1 MALETTNIMKN
12 VREYY
17 IYLQDMKGRLL
28 TLIAIA
34 GLMGACSKDIALDP
48 AVSLFAPQPE
58 IYEETAIFR
67 LASMAIDTTSAQT
80 FPVTFGGSAELG
92 VDYTVSGDRFVL
104 GGENPVDSIVVTTL
118 RLGTDKTVSLTVEV
132 PEGIGSGKY
141 LTSEF
146 TLQDKLAYFSFP
158 ASYSMVTD
166 SLDVEFNACDRK
178 GKTKALTRETTV
190 TLSVDAERSTAV
202 EGEDFV
208 FADSAH
214 FVITQ
219 GRSAGKLK
227 LKSLKPHPAEGR
239 DKVVLN
245 LGFEEKYGAGTE
257 CQIEID
263 LLDTLWNKL
272 NGEWEIDTL
281 VTDTTYMRKYW
292 DESYTGMTLMPKFNT
307 HDAMDFD
314 LKAASLNPKLRS
326 DFKNYFLGKS
336 MMRKAGNLSLDL
348 GNGETASL
356 QTFLIDNTNRD
367 FSKDSKS
374 EDKESYIGLRI
385 LEGEE
390 ADTLDLYIIDHMS
403 KSFLPELV
411 TEGRYAP
418 EKPVAASPGL
428 FLNLT
433 FTK

>member
-1 MALETTNIMKN
+1 
-12 VREYY
+12 
-17 IYLQDMKGRLL
+17 MKGRLL

-34 GLMGACSKDIALDP
+34 GLVGACSKDIALDP

-92 VDYTVSGDRFVL
+92 FDYTVSGDRFIL

-146 TLQDKLAYFSFP
+146 TIQDKLAYFSFP
-158 ASYSMVTD
+158 ASYSMVAD
-166 SLDVEFNACDRK
+166 SLDIEFNALDRK
-178 GKTKALTRETTV
+178 GKAKVLGKEATV
-190 TLSVDAERSTAV
+190 TLSVDTERSTAV

-208 FADSAH
+208 FADSSYY
-214 FVITQ
+214 IISQ
-219 GRSAGKLK
+219 GKGAGKLK
-227 LKSLKPHPAEGR
+227 LKSLRPRAMEGR

-245 LGFEEKYGAGTE
+245 LGFSEKYGAGAE
-257 CQIEID
+257 GQLEIN
-263 LLDTLWNKL
+263 LLDTLWNTL
-272 NGEWEIDTL
+272 NGEWKIDTL
-281 VTDTTYMRKYW
+281 VTDAAYMSQYW
-292 DESYTGMTLMPKFNT
+292 GETCTGFELIPEYNKS
-307 HDAMDFD
+307 DAVDFD
-314 LKAASLNPKLRS
+314 LNAGSFNPKFRS
-326 DFKNYFLGKS
+326 GFKNCFLGKS
-336 MMRKAGNLSLDL
+336 VIRKAGQMDLDL

-356 QTFLIDNTNRD
+356 QTFLLDNTNRD
-367 FSKDSKS
+367 FSAGSKS

-390 ADTLDLYIIDHMS
+390 TDTLDFYVIDYQS
-403 KSFLPELV
+403 TSFMPELA
-411 TEGRYAP
+411 TDGKYAP

>member
-1 MALETTNIMKN
+1 MK
-12 VREYY
+12 V
-17 IYLQDMKGRLL
+17 RLL
-28 TLIAIA
+28 TLIAIT
-34 GLMGACSKDIALDP
+34 GIFSACSKDIALEP

-67 LASMAIDTTSAQT
+67 LASMAVDTTSEHT
-80 FPVTFGGSAELG
+80 FPVTFGGSAERG
-92 VDYTVSGDRFVL
+92 SDYTVSGDRFVL
-104 GGENPVDSIVVTTL
+104 GGSNPVDSIVVTTL
-118 RLGTDKTVSLTVEV
+118 RLGTDKTVSLIVEV

-141 LTSEF
+141 LTSGF
-146 TLQDKLAYFSFP
+146 TIQDKLAYFSFP
-158 ASYSMVTD
+158 TSYSMVTD
-166 SLDVEFNACDRK
+166 SVEVEFNAYDRK
-178 GKTKALTRETTV
+178 GKTKSLSRETMV

-219 GRSAGKLK
+219 SKSAGKLK
-227 LKSLKPHPAEGR
+227 LKSLKPHPDEGR

-245 LGFEEKYGAGTE
+245 LGFDEKYGAGTE

-263 LLDTLWNKL
+263 LLDTLWSTL
-272 NGEWEIDTL
+272 NGEWKMDTL

-292 DESYTGMTLMPKFNT
+292 NESYTGMNLMPKYNKS
-307 HDAMDFD
+307 DAMTFD
-314 LKAASLNPKLRS
+314 LKSASLNPKLRS
-326 DFKNYFLGKS
+326 GFKNYFLGKS
-336 MMRKAGNLSLDL
+336 IMKKAGSIDLDL

-367 FSKDSKS
+367 FSEASKS
-374 EDKESYIGLRI
+374 EDKESYIGMRI

-390 ADTLDLYIIDHMS
+390 ADTLDLYVIDYMS
-403 KSFLPELV
+403 TSFLPELV
-411 TEGRYAP
+411 TEGKYAP

>member
-1 MALETTNIMKN
+1 
-12 VREYY
+12 
-17 IYLQDMKGRLL
+17 MKGRLL
-28 TLIAIA
+28 TLIALA
-34 GLMGACSKDIALDP
+34 GIFSACSKDISLDP

-58 IYEETAIFR
+58 VYEETAIFR
-67 LASMAIDTTSAQT
+67 LASMGIDAVSEQS
-80 FPVTFGGSAELG
+80 FPVTFGGSAERG

-118 RLGTDKTVSLTVEV
+118 KLGTDKTVSLTVEV
-132 PEGIGSGKY
+132 PDGIGNGKY
-141 LTSEF
+141 MTSEF

-158 ASYSMVTD
+158 ASYSMVAD
-166 SLDVEFNACDRK
+166 SIDVEFDAYDRK
-178 GKTKALTRETTV
+178 GKAKVLGREATI
-190 TLSVDAERSTAV
+190 TLSVDTEKSTAV
-202 EGEDFV
+202 EGEDFI
-208 FADSAH
+208 FADSTH
-214 FVITQ
+214 FVISQ
-219 GRSAGKLK
+219 GQSTGKLK
-227 LKSLKPHPAEGR
+227 LKALKPRPAEGR

-245 LGFEEKYGAGTE
+245 LGFDEKYGAGTD

-263 LLDTLWNKL
+263 LLDTLWSTL
-272 NGEWEIDTL
+272 NGEWKIDTL

-292 DESYTGMTLMPKFNT
+292 DESYTGMELMPKYNMS
-307 HDAMDFD
+307 DAMTFD

-326 DFKNYFLGKS
+326 GFKNYFLGKS
-336 MMRKAGNLSLDL
+336 IMKKAGSMDLDL
-348 GNGETASL
+348 GNGETAAL

-367 FSKDSKS
+367 FSEDSKS

-390 ADTLDLYIIDHMS
+390 ADTLDLYVIDYMS

-411 TEGRYAP
+411 TEEKYAP

>member
-1 MALETTNIMKN
+1 
-12 VREYY
+12 
-17 IYLQDMKGRLL
+17 
-28 TLIAIA
+28 
-34 GLMGACSKDIALDP
+34 
-48 AVSLFAPQPE
+48 
-58 IYEETAIFR
+58 
-67 LASMAIDTTSAQT
+67 
-80 FPVTFGGSAELG
+80 
-92 VDYTVSGDRFVL
+92 
-104 GGENPVDSIVVTTL
+104 
-118 RLGTDKTVSLTVEV
+118 
-132 PEGIGSGKY
+132 
-141 LTSEF
+141 
-146 TLQDKLAYFSFP
+146 
-158 ASYSMVTD
+158 
-166 SLDVEFNACDRK
+166 
-178 GKTKALTRETTV
+178 
-190 TLSVDAERSTAV
+190 
-202 EGEDFV
+202 
-208 FADSAH
+208 
-214 FVITQ
+214 
-219 GRSAGKLK
+219 
-227 LKSLKPHPAEGR
+227 
-239 DKVVLN
+239 
-245 LGFEEKYGAGTE
+245 
-257 CQIEID
+257 
-263 LLDTLWNKL
+263 
-272 NGEWEIDTL
+272 
-281 VTDTTYMRKYW
+281 MRKYW

-390 ADTLDLYIIDHMS
+390 ADTLDFYVIDYMS

-411 TEGRYAP
+411 TEGKYAP

>member
-1 MALETTNIMKN
+1 
-12 VREYY
+12 
-17 IYLQDMKGRLL
+17 MKGRLL

-34 GLMGACSKDIALDP
+34 GLVGACSKDIALDP

-146 TLQDKLAYFSFP
+146 TIQDKLAYFSFQ
-158 ASYSMVTD
+158 ASYSMVAD
-166 SLDVEFNACDRK
+166 SLDIEFNALDRK
-178 GKTKALTRETTV
+178 GKAKVLGKETTV
-190 TLSVDAERSTAV
+190 TLSVDTDRSTAV

-208 FADSAH
+208 FADSSYY
-214 FVITQ
+214 VISQ
-219 GRSAGKLK
+219 GKGAGKLK
-227 LKSLKPHPAEGR
+227 LKSLRPRAMEGR

-245 LGFEEKYGAGTE
+245 LGFDEKYGAGAE

-263 LLDTLWNKL
+263 LLDTLWSTL
-272 NGEWEIDTL
+272 NGEWKIDTL
-281 VTDTTYMRKYW
+281 VTDTTYMRQYW
-292 DESYTGMTLMPKFNT
+292 NESYTRMDLMPKYNRS
-307 HDAMDFD
+307 DAMEFD
-314 LKAASLNPKLRS
+314 LKAGQLKPGFRS
-326 DFKNYFLGKS
+326 GFKNYFLGKS
-336 MMRKAGNLSLDL
+336 VMRKAGSLDLDL

-356 QTFLIDNTNRD
+356 QTFLINNTNRD
-367 FSKDSKS
+367 FCEETKS
-374 EDKESYIGLRI
+374 EDNESYIGLRI
-385 LEGEE
+385 IEGEE
-390 ADTLDLYIIDHMS
+390 ADTLDLYVIDHMS

-433 FTK
+433 LTK

>member
-1 MALETTNIMKN
+1 
-12 VREYY
+12 
-17 IYLQDMKGRLL
+17 MKGRLL
-28 TLIAIA
+28 TLIALA
-34 GLMGACSKDIALDP
+34 GIFSACSEDISLDP

-58 IYEETAIFR
+58 VYEETAIFR
-67 LASMAIDTTSAQT
+67 LASMGIDAVSEQS
-80 FPVTFGGSAELG
+80 FPVTFGGSAERG

-118 RLGTDKTVSLTVEV
+118 KLGTDKTVSLTVEV
-132 PEGIGSGKY
+132 PDGIGNGKY
-141 LTSEF
+141 TTSEF

-158 ASYSMVTD
+158 ASYSMVAD
-166 SLDVEFNACDRK
+166 SIDVEFDAYDRK
-178 GKTKALTRETTV
+178 GKAKVLGREATI
-190 TLSVDAERSTAV
+190 TLSVDTEKSTAV
-202 EGEDFV
+202 EGEDFI

-214 FVITQ
+214 FVISQ
-219 GRSAGKLK
+219 GQSTGKLK
-227 LKSLKPHPAEGR
+227 LKALKPRPAEGR

-245 LGFEEKYGAGTE
+245 LGFDEKYGAGTD

-263 LLDTLWNKL
+263 LLDTLWSTL
-272 NGEWEIDTL
+272 NGEWKIDTL

-292 DESYTGMTLMPKFNT
+292 DESYTGMELMPKYNMS
-307 HDAMDFD
+307 DAMTFD

-326 DFKNYFLGKS
+326 GFKNYFLGKS
-336 MMRKAGNLSLDL
+336 IMKKAGSMDLDL

-367 FSKDSKS
+367 FSEDSKS

-390 ADTLDLYIIDHMS
+390 ADTLDLYVIDHMS

-411 TEGRYAP
+411 TEERYAP

>member
-1 MALETTNIMKN
+1 
-12 VREYY
+12 
-17 IYLQDMKGRLL
+17 MKGRLL
-28 TLIAIA
+28 TLIAFA
-34 GLMGACSKDIALDP
+34 GIFAACSKDITFDP

-58 IYEETAIFR
+58 VYEETAIFR
-67 LASMAIDTTSAQT
+67 LASMSVDTTYEQS

-92 VDYTVSGDRFVL
+92 VDYEVSGDRFIL

-132 PEGIGSGKY
+132 PEGIGSGKF

-158 ASYSMVTD
+158 ASYSMVAD
-166 SLDVEFNACDRK
+166 SIDVEFDAYDRK
-178 GKTKALTRETTV
+178 GKAKVLGREATI
-190 TLSVDAERSTAV
+190 TLSVDTEKSTAV
-202 EGEDFV
+202 EGEDFI

-214 FVITQ
+214 FVISQ
-219 GRSAGKLK
+219 GQSTGKLK
-227 LKSLKPHPAEGR
+227 LKALKPRPAEGR

-245 LGFEEKYGAGTE
+245 LGFDEKYGAGTD

-263 LLDTLWNKL
+263 LLDTLWSTL
-272 NGEWEIDTL
+272 NGEWKIDTL

-292 DESYTGMTLMPKFNT
+292 DESYTGMELMPKYNMS
-307 HDAMDFD
+307 DAMTFD

-326 DFKNYFLGKS
+326 GFKNYFLGKS
-336 MMRKAGNLSLDL
+336 IMKKAGSMDLDL

-367 FSKDSKS
+367 FSEDSKS

-390 ADTLDLYIIDHMS
+390 ADTLDLYVIDYMS

-411 TEGRYAP
+411 TEEKYAP

>member
-1 MALETTNIMKN
+1 
-12 VREYY
+12 
-17 IYLQDMKGRLL
+17 MKGRLL
-28 TLIAIA
+28 TLIAFA
-34 GLMGACSKDIALDP
+34 GIFAACSKDITFDP

-80 FPVTFGGSAELG
+80 FPVTFGGSAEFG

-132 PEGIGSGKY
+132 PEGIGSGRY

-146 TLQDKLAYFSFP
+146 TIQDKLAYFSFP
-158 ASYSMVTD
+158 ASYSMVAD
-166 SLDVEFNACDRK
+166 SLDIEFNALDRK
-178 GKTKALTRETTV
+178 GKAKVLGKEATV
-190 TLSVDAERSTAV
+190 TLSVDTERSTAV

-208 FADSAH
+208 FADSSH
-214 FVITQ
+214 YVISQ
-219 GRSAGKLK
+219 GKGAGKLK
-227 LKSLKPHPAEGR
+227 LKSLRPKAMEGR

-245 LGFEEKYGAGTE
+245 LGFDEKYGAGTD

-263 LLDTLWNKL
+263 LLDTLWSTL
-272 NGEWEIDTL
+272 NGEWKIDTL
-281 VTDTTYMRKYW
+281 VTDAAYMSQYW
-292 DESYTGMTLMPKFNT
+292 GETCTGFELMPEYNKS
-307 HDAMDFD
+307 DAVDFD
-314 LKAASLNPKLRS
+314 LNAGSFNPKFRS
-326 DFKNYFLGKS
+326 GFKNCFLGKS
-336 MMRKAGNLSLDL
+336 VIRKAGQMDLDL

-356 QTFLIDNTNRD
+356 QTFLLDNTNRD
-367 FSKDSKS
+367 FSAGSKS

-390 ADTLDLYIIDHMS
+390 KDTLDFYVIDYQS
-403 KSFLPELV
+403 TSFMPELA
-411 TEGRYAP
+411 TDGKYAP

>member
-1 MALETTNIMKN
+1 
-12 VREYY
+12 
-17 IYLQDMKGRLL
+17 MKGRLF

-34 GLMGACSKDIALDP
+34 GLVGACSKDIALDP

-67 LASMAIDTTSAQT
+67 LASMALEASQEQA
-80 FPVTFGGSAELG
+80 FPVTFGGTAEFG
-92 VDYTVSGDRFVL
+92 TDYTVSGDRFIL

-118 RLGTDKTVSLTVEV
+118 RLGTDRTVILTVEV
-132 PEGIGSGKY
+132 PDGIGSGKY

-158 ASYSMVTD
+158 ASYSMVAD
-166 SLDVEFNACDRK
+166 SLDIEFNALDRK
-178 GKTKALTRETTV
+178 GKAKVLGKEATV
-190 TLSVDAERSTAV
+190 TLSVDTERSTAV

-208 FADSAH
+208 FADSSH
-214 FVITQ
+214 YVISQ
-219 GRSAGKLK
+219 GKGAGKLK
-227 LKSLKPHPAEGR
+227 LKSLRPMAMEGR

-245 LGFEEKYGAGTE
+245 LGFDEKYGAGAE

-263 LLDTLWNKL
+263 LLDTLWSTL
-272 NGEWEIDTL
+272 NGEWKIDTL
-281 VTDTTYMRKYW
+281 VTDTTYMRQYW
-292 DESYTGMTLMPKFNT
+292 NESYTGMDLMPKYNRS
-307 HDAMDFD
+307 DAMEFD
-314 LKAASLNPKLRS
+314 LKAGQLKPGLRS
-326 DFKNYFLGKS
+326 GFKNYFLGKS

-367 FSKDSKS
+367 FCEETKS

-385 LEGEE
+385 IEGEE
-390 ADTLDLYIIDHMS
+390 ADTLDLYVIDHMS

>member
-1 MALETTNIMKN
+1 
-12 VREYY
+12 
-17 IYLQDMKGRLL
+17 MKGRLL
-28 TLIAIA
+28 TLIALA
-34 GLMGACSKDIALDP
+34 GIFSACSKDISLDP

-58 IYEETAIFR
+58 VYEETAIFR
-67 LASMAIDTTSAQT
+67 LASMGIDAVSEQS
-80 FPVTFGGSAELG
+80 FPVTFGGSAERG
-92 VDYTVSGDRFVL
+92 VDYTVSGDRFIL

-118 RLGTDKTVSLTVEV
+118 KLGTDKTVSLTVEV
-132 PEGIGSGKY
+132 PDGIGNGKY
-141 LTSEF
+141 RTSEF

-158 ASYSMVTD
+158 ASYSMVAD
-166 SLDVEFNACDRK
+166 SIDVEFDAYDRK
-178 GKTKALTRETTV
+178 GKAKVLGREATI
-190 TLSVDAERSTAV
+190 TLSVDTEKSTAV
-202 EGEDFV
+202 EGEDFI

-214 FVITQ
+214 FVISQ
-219 GRSAGKLK
+219 GQSTGKLK
-227 LKSLKPHPAEGR
+227 LKALKPRPAEGR

-245 LGFEEKYGAGTE
+245 LGFDEKYGAGTD

-263 LLDTLWNKL
+263 LLDTLWSTL
-272 NGEWEIDTL
+272 NGEWKIDTL

-292 DESYTGMTLMPKFNT
+292 DESYTGMELMPMYNMS
-307 HDAMDFD
+307 DAMTFD

-326 DFKNYFLGKS
+326 GFKNYFLGKS
-336 MMRKAGNLSLDL
+336 IMKKAGSMNLDL

-367 FSKDSKS
+367 FSEDSKS

-390 ADTLDLYIIDHMS
+390 ADTLDLYVIDYMS

-411 TEGRYAP
+411 TEEKYAP

>member
-1 MALETTNIMKN
+1 
-12 VREYY
+12 
-17 IYLQDMKGRLL
+17 MKGRVL

-34 GLMGACSKDIALDP
+34 GIFSACSKDISLDP

-58 IYEETAIFR
+58 VYEETAIFR
-67 LASMAIDTTSAQT
+67 LASMGIDAVSEQS
-80 FPVTFGGSAELG
+80 FPVTFGGSAERG

-118 RLGTDKTVSLTVEV
+118 KLGTDKTVSLTVEV
-132 PEGIGSGKY
+132 PDGIGNGKY
-141 LTSEF
+141 MTSEF

-158 ASYSMVTD
+158 ASYSMVAD
-166 SLDVEFNACDRK
+166 SIDVEFDAYDRK
-178 GKTKALTRETTV
+178 GKAKVLGREATI
-190 TLSVDAERSTAV
+190 TLSVDTEKSTAV
-202 EGEDFV
+202 EGEDFI
-208 FADSAH
+208 FADSTH
-214 FVITQ
+214 FVISQ
-219 GRSAGKLK
+219 GQSTGKLK
-227 LKSLKPHPAEGR
+227 LKALKPRPAEGR

-245 LGFEEKYGAGTE
+245 LGFDEKYGAGTD

-263 LLDTLWNKL
+263 LLDTLWSTL
-272 NGEWEIDTL
+272 NGEWKIDTL

-292 DESYTGMTLMPKFNT
+292 DESYTGMELMPKYNMS
-307 HDAMDFD
+307 DAMTFD

-326 DFKNYFLGKS
+326 GFKNYFLGKS
-336 MMRKAGNLSLDL
+336 IMKKAGSMDLDL

-367 FSKDSKS
+367 FSEDSKS
-374 EDKESYIGLRI
+374 EDKESYIGVRI

-390 ADTLDLYIIDHMS
+390 ADTLDLYVIDHMS

-411 TEGRYAP
+411 TEERYAP

>member
-1 MALETTNIMKN
+1 
-12 VREYY
+12 
-17 IYLQDMKGRLL
+17 MKGRLL
-28 TLIAIA
+28 ILIAIA
-34 GLMGACSKDIALDP
+34 GIFSACSKDITFDP

-58 IYEETAIFR
+58 VYEETAIFR
-67 LASMAIDTTSAQT
+67 LASMSVDTTYEQS

-92 VDYTVSGDRFVL
+92 VDYEVSGDRFIL

-118 RLGTDKTVSLTVEV
+118 RLGTDKTVSLTVEL
-132 PEGIGSGKY
+132 PEGVGAGKY

-166 SLDVEFNACDRK
+166 SVEVEFNAYDRK
-178 GKTKALTRETTV
+178 GKTKALSNETMI
-190 TLSVDAERSTAV
+190 TLSVDAEKSTAV

-239 DKVVLN
+239 DKIVLK
-245 LGFEEKYGAGTE
+245 LGFDEKYGAGAD

-263 LLDTLWNKL
+263 LLDTLWNTL
-272 NGEWEIDTL
+272 DGEWKIDTL
-281 VTDTTYMRKYW
+281 VTDSLYMSKYW
-292 DESYTGMTLMPKFNT
+292 GETCTGYDLMPEYNKSDAVEFNLETGSFEPKFRS
-307 HDAMDFD
+307 A
-314 LKAASLNPKLRS
+314 LKNC
-326 DFKNYFLGKS
+326 FIGKS
-336 MMRKAGNLSLDL
+336 GLRKGGITDLDL
-348 GNGETASL
+348 GNGETISL
-356 QTFLIDNTNRD
+356 QTFLADNTNRD
-367 FSKDSKS
+367 FSSKSTS
-374 EDKESYIGLRI
+374 EDKESYIGMRI
-385 LEGEE
+385 IEGNEK
-390 ADTLDLYIIDHMS
+390 DTLDFYVIDYQS
-403 KSFLPELV
+403 TSFMPELA
-411 TEGRYAP
+411 TDGKYAP

>member
-1 MALETTNIMKN
+1 
-12 VREYY
+12 
-17 IYLQDMKGRLL
+17 MKGRLL
-28 TLIAIA
+28 TLIAFA
-34 GLMGACSKDIALDP
+34 GIFAACSKDITFDP

-58 IYEETAIFR
+58 VYEETAIFR
-67 LASMAIDTTSAQT
+67 LASMSVDTTYEQS

-92 VDYTVSGDRFVL
+92 VDYEVSGDRFIL

-118 RLGTDKTVSLTVEV
+118 KLGTDKTVSLTVEL
-132 PEGIGSGKY
+132 PEGVGAGKY

-166 SLDVEFNACDRK
+166 SVEVEFNAYDRK
-178 GKTKALTRETTV
+178 GKTKALSNETMI
-190 TLSVDAERSTAV
+190 TLSVDAEKSTAV

-227 LKSLKPHPAEGR
+227 LKALKPRPAEGR
-239 DKVVLN
+239 DKIVLN
-245 LGFEEKYGAGTE
+245 LGFSEKYGAGAE
-257 CQIEID
+257 GQLEIN
-263 LLDTLWNKL
+263 LLDTLWNTL
-272 NGEWEIDTL
+272 NGEWKIDTL
-281 VTDTTYMRKYW
+281 VTDAAYMSQYW
-292 DESYTGMTLMPKFNT
+292 GETCTGFELIPEYNKS
-307 HDAMDFD
+307 DAVDFD
-314 LKAASLNPKLRS
+314 LNAGSFNPKFRS
-326 DFKNYFLGKS
+326 GFKNCFLGKS
-336 MMRKAGNLSLDL
+336 VIRKAGQMDLDL

-356 QTFLIDNTNRD
+356 QTFLLDNTNRD
-367 FSKDSKS
+367 FSAGSKS

-390 ADTLDLYIIDHMS
+390 KDTLDFYVIDYQS
-403 KSFLPELV
+403 TSFMPELA
-411 TEGRYAP
+411 TDGKYAP

>member
-1 MALETTNIMKN
+1 
-12 VREYY
+12 
-17 IYLQDMKGRLL
+17 MKGRLL
-28 TLIAIA
+28 TLIALA
-34 GLMGACSKDIALDP
+34 GIFSACSKDISLDP

-80 FPVTFGGSAELG
+80 FPVTFGGSAEFG

-132 PEGIGSGKY
+132 PEGIGSGRY

-146 TLQDKLAYFSFP
+146 TIQDKLAYFSFP
-158 ASYSMVTD
+158 ASYSMVAD
-166 SLDVEFNACDRK
+166 SLDIEFNAVDRK
-178 GKTKALTRETTV
+178 GKAKVLGKEATV
-190 TLSVDAERSTAV
+190 TLSVDTERSTAV

-208 FADSAH
+208 FADSSYY
-214 FVITQ
+214 VISQ
-219 GRSAGKLK
+219 GKGAGKLK
-227 LKSLKPHPAEGR
+227 LKSLRPRAMEGR

-245 LGFEEKYGAGTE
+245 LGFSEKYGAGAE
-257 CQIEID
+257 GQLEIN
-263 LLDTLWNKL
+263 LLDTLWNTL
-272 NGEWEIDTL
+272 NGEWKIDTL
-281 VTDTTYMRKYW
+281 VTDAAYMSQYW
-292 DESYTGMTLMPKFNT
+292 GETCTGFELMPEYNKS
-307 HDAMDFD
+307 DAVEFD
-314 LKAASLNPKLRS
+314 LKAGQFKPGFRS
-326 DFKNYFLGKS
+326 GFKNYFLGKS
-336 MMRKAGNLSLDL
+336 VMKKAGSLDLDL

-356 QTFLIDNTNRD
+356 QTFLLDNTNRD
-367 FSKDSKS
+367 FSAGSKS

-390 ADTLDLYIIDHMS
+390 KDTLDFYVIDYQS
-403 KSFLPELV
+403 TSFMPELA
-411 TEGRYAP
+411 TDGKYAP

>member
-1 MALETTNIMKN
+1 
-12 VREYY
+12 
-17 IYLQDMKGRLL
+17 MKGRLL

-34 GLMGACSKDIALDP
+34 GLAGACSKDIALDP

-58 IYEETAIFR
+58 VYEETAIFR
-67 LASMAIDTTSAQT
+67 LASMSVDTTYEQS

-92 VDYTVSGDRFVL
+92 VDYEVSGDRFVL

-118 RLGTDKTVSLTVEV
+118 KFGTDKTVSLTVEV
-132 PEGIGSGKY
+132 PDGIGNGKY
-141 LTSEF
+141 MTSEF

-158 ASYSMVTD
+158 ASYSMVAD
-166 SLDVEFNACDRK
+166 SIDVEFDAYDRK
-178 GKTKALTRETTV
+178 GKAKVLGREATI
-190 TLSVDAERSTAV
+190 TLSVDTEKSTAV
-202 EGEDFV
+202 EGEDFI

-214 FVITQ
+214 FVISQ
-219 GRSAGKLK
+219 GQSTGKLK
-227 LKSLKPHPAEGR
+227 LKALKPRPAEGR

-245 LGFEEKYGAGTE
+245 LGFDEKYGAGTD

-263 LLDTLWNKL
+263 LLDTLWSTL
-272 NGEWEIDTL
+272 NGEWKIDTL

-292 DESYTGMTLMPKFNT
+292 DESYTGMELMPKYNMS
-307 HDAMDFD
+307 DAMTFD

-326 DFKNYFLGKS
+326 GFKNYFLGKS
-336 MMRKAGNLSLDL
+336 IMKKAGSMDLDL
-348 GNGETASL
+348 GNGETAAL

-367 FSKDSKS
+367 FSEDSKS

-385 LEGEE
+385 IEGEE
-390 ADTLDLYIIDHMS
+390 ADTLDLYVIDHMS

-411 TEGRYAP
+411 TEERYAP

>member
-1 MALETTNIMKN
+1 
-12 VREYY
+12 
-17 IYLQDMKGRLL
+17 MKGRLL

-34 GLMGACSKDIALDP
+34 GLVGACSKDIALDP

-80 FPVTFGGSAELG
+80 FPVTFGGSAEMG

-118 RLGTDKTVSLTVEV
+118 KLGTDKTVSLTVEV
-132 PEGIGSGKY
+132 PDGIGNGKY
-141 LTSEF
+141 MTSEF

-158 ASYSMVTD
+158 ASYSMVAD
-166 SLDVEFNACDRK
+166 SIDVEFDAYDRK
-178 GKTKALTRETTV
+178 GKAKVLGREATI
-190 TLSVDAERSTAV
+190 TLSVDTEKSTAV
-202 EGEDFV
+202 EGEDFI
-208 FADSAH
+208 FADSSH
-214 FVITQ
+214 FVISQ
-219 GRSAGKLK
+219 GKSTGKLK
-227 LKSLKPHPAEGR
+227 LKALKPRPAEGR

-245 LGFEEKYGAGTE
+245 LGFDEKYGAGTD

-263 LLDTLWNKL
+263 LLDTLWSTL
-272 NGEWEIDTL
+272 NGEWKIDTL

-292 DESYTGMTLMPKFNT
+292 DESYTGMELMPKYNMS
-307 HDAMDFD
+307 DAMTFD

-326 DFKNYFLGKS
+326 GFKNYFLGKS
-336 MMRKAGNLSLDL
+336 VMKKAGSMDLDL

-367 FSKDSKS
+367 FSEDSKS

-385 LEGEE
+385 LEGED
-390 ADTLDLYIIDHMS
+390 ADTLDLYVIDYMS

-411 TEGRYAP
+411 TEERYAP

>member
-1 MALETTNIMKN
+1 
-12 VREYY
+12 
-17 IYLQDMKGRLL
+17 MKGRLL
-28 TLIAIA
+28 TLIAFA
-34 GLMGACSKDIALDP
+34 GIFAACSKDITFDP

-58 IYEETAIFR
+58 VYEETAIFR
-67 LASMAIDTTSAQT
+67 LASMGIDAVSEQS

-92 VDYTVSGDRFVL
+92 VDYEVSGDRFVL

-118 RLGTDKTVSLTVEV
+118 KLGTDKTVSLTVEV
-132 PEGIGSGKY
+132 PDGIGNGKY
-141 LTSEF
+141 MTSEF

-158 ASYSMVTD
+158 ASYSMVAD
-166 SLDVEFNACDRK
+166 SIDVEFDAYDRK
-178 GKTKALTRETTV
+178 GKAKVLGREATI
-190 TLSVDAERSTAV
+190 TLSVDTEKSTAV
-202 EGEDFV
+202 EGEDFI

-214 FVITQ
+214 FVISQ
-219 GRSAGKLK
+219 GQSTGKLK
-227 LKSLKPHPAEGR
+227 LKALNPRPAEGR

-245 LGFEEKYGAGTE
+245 LGFDEKYGAGTD

-263 LLDTLWNKL
+263 LLDTLWSTL
-272 NGEWEIDTL
+272 NGEWKIDTL

-292 DESYTGMTLMPKFNT
+292 DESYTGMELMPKYNMS
-307 HDAMDFD
+307 DAMTFD

-326 DFKNYFLGKS
+326 GFKNYFLGKS
-336 MMRKAGNLSLDL
+336 IMKKAGSMDLDL

-367 FSKDSKS
+367 FSEDSKS

-390 ADTLDLYIIDHMS
+390 ADTLDLYVIDYMS

-411 TEGRYAP
+411 TEEKYAP

>member
-1 MALETTNIMKN
+1 
-12 VREYY
+12 
-17 IYLQDMKGRLL
+17 MKGRLL
-28 TLIAIA
+28 TLIAFA
-34 GLMGACSKDIALDP
+34 GIFAACSKDITFDP

-58 IYEETAIFR
+58 VYEETAIFR
-67 LASMAIDTTSAQT
+67 LASMAIDTTYEQS

-92 VDYTVSGDRFVL
+92 VDYEVSGDRFIL

-158 ASYSMVTD
+158 ASYSMVAD
-166 SLDVEFNACDRK
+166 SIDVEFDAYDRK
-178 GKTKALTRETTV
+178 GKAKVLGREATI
-190 TLSVDAERSTAV
+190 TLSVDTEKSTAV
-202 EGEDFV
+202 EGEDFI

-214 FVITQ
+214 FVISQ
-219 GRSAGKLK
+219 GQSTGKLK
-227 LKSLKPHPAEGR
+227 LKALKPRPAEGR

-245 LGFEEKYGAGTE
+245 LGFDEKYGAGTD

-263 LLDTLWNKL
+263 LLDTLWSTL
-272 NGEWEIDTL
+272 NGEWKIDTL

-292 DESYTGMTLMPKFNT
+292 DESYTGMELMPKYNMS
-307 HDAMDFD
+307 DAMTFD

-326 DFKNYFLGKS
+326 GFKNYFLGKS
-336 MMRKAGNLSLDL
+336 IMKKAGSMNLDL
-348 GNGETASL
+348 GNGETAAL

-367 FSKDSKS
+367 FSEDSKS

-390 ADTLDLYIIDHMS
+390 ADTLDLYVIDYMS

-411 TEGRYAP
+411 TEEKYAP

>member
-1 MALETTNIMKN
+1 
-12 VREYY
+12 
-17 IYLQDMKGRLL
+17 MKGRLL
-28 TLIAIA
+28 TLIALA
-34 GLMGACSKDIALDP
+34 GIFSACSKDISLDP

-58 IYEETAIFR
+58 VYEETAIFR
-67 LASMAIDTTSAQT
+67 LASMGIDAVSEQS
-80 FPVTFGGSAELG
+80 FPVTFGGSAERG

-104 GGENPVDSIVVTTL
+104 GGENPVDSIVLTTL
-118 RLGTDKTVSLTVEV
+118 KLGTDKTVSLTVEV
-132 PEGIGSGKY
+132 PDGIGNGKY
-141 LTSEF
+141 MTSEF

-158 ASYSMVTD
+158 ASYSMVAD
-166 SLDVEFNACDRK
+166 SIDVEFDAYDRK
-178 GKTKALTRETTV
+178 GKAKVLGREATI
-190 TLSVDAERSTAV
+190 TLSVDTEKSTAV
-202 EGEDFV
+202 EGEDFI
-208 FADSAH
+208 FADSTH
-214 FVITQ
+214 FVISQ
-219 GRSAGKLK
+219 GQSTGKLK
-227 LKSLKPHPAEGR
+227 LKALKPRPAEGR

-245 LGFEEKYGAGTE
+245 LGFDEKYGAGTD

-263 LLDTLWNKL
+263 LLDTLWSTL
-272 NGEWEIDTL
+272 NGEWKIDTL

-292 DESYTGMTLMPKFNT
+292 DESYTGMELMPKYNMS
-307 HDAMDFD
+307 DAMTFD

-326 DFKNYFLGKS
+326 GFKNYFLGKS
-336 MMRKAGNLSLDL
+336 IMKKAGSMDLDL
-348 GNGETASL
+348 GNGETAAL

-367 FSKDSKS
+367 FSEDSKS

-390 ADTLDLYIIDHMS
+390 ADTLDLYVIDYMS

-411 TEGRYAP
+411 TEEKYAP

>member
-1 MALETTNIMKN
+1 
-12 VREYY
+12 
-17 IYLQDMKGRLL
+17 MKGRLL

-34 GLMGACSKDIALDP
+34 GLFSACSEDISLDP

-58 IYEETAIFR
+58 VYEETAIFR
-67 LASMAIDTTSAQT
+67 LASMGIDAVSEQS
-80 FPVTFGGSAELG
+80 FPVTFGGSAERG

-118 RLGTDKTVSLTVEV
+118 KLGTDKTVSLTVEV
-132 PEGIGSGKY
+132 PDGIGNGKY
-141 LTSEF
+141 MTSEF

-158 ASYSMVTD
+158 ASYSMVAD
-166 SLDVEFNACDRK
+166 SIDVEFDAYDRK
-178 GKTKALTRETTV
+178 GKAKVLGREATI
-190 TLSVDAERSTAV
+190 TLSVDTEKSTAV
-202 EGEDFV
+202 EGEDFI

-214 FVITQ
+214 FVISQ
-219 GRSAGKLK
+219 GQSAGKLK
-227 LKSLKPHPAEGR
+227 LKALKPRPAEGR

-245 LGFEEKYGAGTE
+245 LGFDEKYGAGTD

-263 LLDTLWNKL
+263 LLDTLWSTL
-272 NGEWEIDTL
+272 NGEWKIDTL

-292 DESYTGMTLMPKFNT
+292 DESYTGMELMPKYNMS
-307 HDAMDFD
+307 DAMTFD

-326 DFKNYFLGKS
+326 GFKNYFLGKS
-336 MMRKAGNLSLDL
+336 IMKKAGNMDLDL
-348 GNGETASL
+348 GNGETAAL

-367 FSKDSKS
+367 FSEDSKS

-390 ADTLDLYIIDHMS
+390 ADTLDLYVIDYMS

-411 TEGRYAP
+411 TEEKYAP

>member
-1 MALETTNIMKN
+1 
-12 VREYY
+12 
-17 IYLQDMKGRLL
+17 MKGRLL
-28 TLIAIA
+28 TLIALA
-34 GLMGACSKDIALDP
+34 GIFSACSKDISLDP

-58 IYEETAIFR
+58 VYEETAIFR
-67 LASMAIDTTSAQT
+67 LASMGIDAVSEQS

-92 VDYTVSGDRFVL
+92 VDYEVSGDRFVL

-118 RLGTDKTVSLTVEV
+118 KLGTDKTVSLTVEV
-132 PEGIGSGKY
+132 PDGIGNGKY
-141 LTSEF
+141 MTSEF

-158 ASYSMVTD
+158 ASYSMVAD
-166 SLDVEFNACDRK
+166 SIDVEFDAYDRK
-178 GKTKALTRETTV
+178 GKAKVLGREATI
-190 TLSVDAERSTAV
+190 TLSVDTEKSTAV
-202 EGEDFV
+202 EGEDFI

-214 FVITQ
+214 FVISQ
-219 GRSAGKLK
+219 GQSTGKLK
-227 LKSLKPHPAEGR
+227 LKALNPRPAEGR

-245 LGFEEKYGAGTE
+245 LGFDEKYGAGTD

-263 LLDTLWNKL
+263 LLDTLWSTL
-272 NGEWEIDTL
+272 NGEWKIDTL

-292 DESYTGMTLMPKFNT
+292 DESYTGMELMPKYNMS
-307 HDAMDFD
+307 DAMTFD

-326 DFKNYFLGKS
+326 GFKNYFLGKS
-336 MMRKAGNLSLDL
+336 IMKKAGSMDLDL

-367 FSKDSKS
+367 FSEDSKS

-390 ADTLDLYIIDHMS
+390 ADTLDLYVIDYMS

-411 TEGRYAP
+411 TEEKYAP

>member
-1 MALETTNIMKN
+1 
-12 VREYY
+12 
-17 IYLQDMKGRLL
+17 MKGRLL

-34 GLMGACSKDIALDP
+34 GLAGACSKDIALDP

-58 IYEETAIFR
+58 VYEETAIFR
-67 LASMAIDTTSAQT
+67 LASMSVDTTYEQS

-92 VDYTVSGDRFVL
+92 VDYEVSGDRFVL

-118 RLGTDKTVSLTVEV
+118 KFGTDKTVSLTVEV
-132 PEGIGSGKY
+132 PDGIGNGKY
-141 LTSEF
+141 MTSEF

-158 ASYSMVTD
+158 ASYSMVAD
-166 SLDVEFNACDRK
+166 SIDVEFDAYDRK
-178 GKTKALTRETTV
+178 GKAKVLGREATI
-190 TLSVDAERSTAV
+190 TLSVDTEKSTAV
-202 EGEDFV
+202 EGEDFI

-214 FVITQ
+214 FVISQ
-219 GRSAGKLK
+219 GQSTGKLK
-227 LKSLKPHPAEGR
+227 LKALKPRPAEGR

-245 LGFEEKYGAGTE
+245 LGFDEKYGAGTD
-257 CQIEID
+257 CQID
-263 LLDTLWNKL
+263 LLDTLWSTL
-272 NGEWEIDTL
+272 NGEWKIDTL

-292 DESYTGMTLMPKFNT
+292 DESYTGMELMPKYNMS
-307 HDAMDFD
+307 DAMTFD

-326 DFKNYFLGKS
+326 GFKNYFLGKS
-336 MMRKAGNLSLDL
+336 IMKKAGSMDLDL
-348 GNGETASL
+348 GNGETAAL

-367 FSKDSKS
+367 FSEDSKS

-385 LEGEE
+385 IEGEE
-390 ADTLDLYIIDHMS
+390 ADTLDLYVIDHMS

-411 TEGRYAP
+411 TEERYAP

>member
-1 MALETTNIMKN
+1 
-12 VREYY
+12 
-17 IYLQDMKGRLL
+17 MKGRLL

-34 GLMGACSKDIALDP
+34 GLFSACSKDISLDP

-58 IYEETAIFR
+58 VYEETAIFR
-67 LASMAIDTTSAQT
+67 LASMGIDAVSEQS
-80 FPVTFGGSAELG
+80 FPVTFGGSAERG
-92 VDYTVSGDRFVL
+92 VDYTVSGDRFVI

-118 RLGTDKTVSLTVEV
+118 KLGTDKTVSLTVEV
-132 PEGIGSGKY
+132 PDGIGNGKY
-141 LTSEF
+141 MTSEF

-158 ASYSMVTD
+158 ASYSMVAD
-166 SLDVEFNACDRK
+166 SIDVEFDAYDRK
-178 GKTKALTRETTV
+178 GKAKVLGREATI
-190 TLSVDAERSTAV
+190 TLSVDTEKSTAV
-202 EGEDFV
+202 EGEDFI

-214 FVITQ
+214 FVISQ
-219 GRSAGKLK
+219 GQSTGKLK
-227 LKSLKPHPAEGR
+227 LKALKPRPAEGR

-245 LGFEEKYGAGTE
+245 LGFDEKYGAGTD

-263 LLDTLWNKL
+263 LLDTLWSTL
-272 NGEWEIDTL
+272 NGEWKIDTL

-292 DESYTGMTLMPKFNT
+292 DESYTGMELMPKYNMS
-307 HDAMDFD
+307 DAMTFD

-326 DFKNYFLGKS
+326 GFKNYFLGKS
-336 MMRKAGNLSLDL
+336 IMKKAGSMDLDL

-367 FSKDSKS
+367 FSEDSKS

-390 ADTLDLYIIDHMS
+390 ADTLDLYVIDYMS

-411 TEGRYAP
+411 TEEKYAP

>member
-1 MALETTNIMKN
+1 
-12 VREYY
+12 
-17 IYLQDMKGRLL
+17 MKGRLL
-28 TLIAIA
+28 TLIALA
-34 GLMGACSKDIALDP
+34 GIFSACSEDISLDP

-58 IYEETAIFR
+58 VYEETAIFR
-67 LASMAIDTTSAQT
+67 LASMGIDAVSEQS
-80 FPVTFGGSAELG
+80 FPVTFGGSAERG

-118 RLGTDKTVSLTVEV
+118 KLGTDKTVSLTVEV
-132 PEGIGSGKY
+132 PEGIGSGRY

-146 TLQDKLAYFSFP
+146 TIQDKLAYFSFP
-158 ASYSMVTD
+158 ASYSLVAD
-166 SLDVEFNACDRK
+166 SLDIEFNALDRK
-178 GKTKALTRETTV
+178 GKAKVLGKEATV
-190 TLSVDAERSTAV
+190 TLSVDTERSTAV

-208 FADSAH
+208 FADSSYY
-214 FVITQ
+214 VISQ
-219 GRSAGKLK
+219 GKGAGKLK
-227 LKSLKPHPAEGR
+227 LKSLRPRAMEGR

-245 LGFEEKYGAGTE
+245 LGFDEKYGAGTD

-263 LLDTLWNKL
+263 LLDTLWSTL
-272 NGEWEIDTL
+272 NGEWKIDTL

-292 DESYTGMTLMPKFNT
+292 DESYTGMELMPKYNMS
-307 HDAMDFD
+307 DAMTFD

-326 DFKNYFLGKS
+326 GFKNYFLGKS
-336 MMRKAGNLSLDL
+336 IMKKAGSMDLDL

-367 FSKDSKS
+367 FSEDSKS

-390 ADTLDLYIIDHMS
+390 ADTLDLYVIDYMS

-411 TEGRYAP
+411 TEGKYAP

>member
-1 MALETTNIMKN
+1 
-12 VREYY
+12 
-17 IYLQDMKGRLL
+17 MKGRLL

-34 GLMGACSKDIALDP
+34 GLFSACSEDISLDP

-58 IYEETAIFR
+58 VFEETAIFR
-67 LASMAIDTTSAQT
+67 LASMGMDATSEQSFT
-80 FPVTFGGSAELG
+80 VTFGGSAERG

-118 RLGTDKTVSLTVEV
+118 KLGTDKTVSLTVEV
-132 PEGIGSGKY
+132 PDGIGNGKY
-141 LTSEF
+141 MTSEF

-158 ASYSMVTD
+158 TSYSMAAD
-166 SLDVEFNACDRK
+166 SIDVEFDAYDRK
-178 GKTKALTRETTV
+178 GKAKVLGREATI
-190 TLSVDAERSTAV
+190 TLSVDTEKSTAV
-202 EGEDFV
+202 EGEDFI

-214 FVITQ
+214 FVISQ
-219 GRSAGKLK
+219 GQSTGKLK
-227 LKSLKPHPAEGR
+227 LKALKPRPAEGR

-245 LGFEEKYGAGTE
+245 LGFDEKYGAGTD

-263 LLDTLWNKL
+263 LLDTLWSTL
-272 NGEWEIDTL
+272 NGEWKIDTL

-292 DESYTGMTLMPKFNT
+292 NESYTGMDLMPKYNKS
-307 HDAMDFD
+307 DAIEFD
-314 LKAASLNPKLRS
+314 LKAGQFKPGFRS
-326 DFKNYFLGKS
+326 GFKNYFLGKS
-336 MMRKAGNLSLDL
+336 VMKKAGSLDLDL

-367 FSKDSKS
+367 FSEDSKS

-390 ADTLDLYIIDHMS
+390 ADTLDLYVIDYMS

-411 TEGRYAP
+411 TEEKYAP

>member
-1 MALETTNIMKN
+1 
-12 VREYY
+12 
-17 IYLQDMKGRLL
+17 MKGRLL

-34 GLMGACSKDIALDP
+34 GLFSACSEDISLDP

-58 IYEETAIFR
+58 IFEETAIFR
-67 LASMAIDTTSAQT
+67 LASMGMDATSEQSFT
-80 FPVTFGGSAELG
+80 VTFGGSAERG

-118 RLGTDKTVSLTVEV
+118 KLGTDKTVSLTVEV
-132 PEGIGSGKY
+132 PDGIGNGKY
-141 LTSEF
+141 MTSEF

-158 ASYSMVTD
+158 ASYSMVAD
-166 SLDVEFNACDRK
+166 SIDVEFDAYDRK
-178 GKTKALTRETTV
+178 GKAKVLGREATI
-190 TLSVDAERSTAV
+190 TLSVDTEKSTAV
-202 EGEDFV
+202 EGEDFI

-214 FVITQ
+214 FVISQ
-219 GRSAGKLK
+219 GQSTGKLK
-227 LKSLKPHPAEGR
+227 LKALKPRPAEGR

-245 LGFEEKYGAGTE
+245 LGFDEKYGAGTD

-263 LLDTLWNKL
+263 LLDTLWSTL
-272 NGEWEIDTL
+272 NGEWKIDTL

-292 DESYTGMTLMPKFNT
+292 DESYTGMELMPKYNMS
-307 HDAMDFD
+307 DAMTFD

-326 DFKNYFLGKS
+326 GFKNYFLGKS
-336 MMRKAGNLSLDL
+336 IMKKAGSMDLDL

-367 FSKDSKS
+367 FSEDSKS
-374 EDKESYIGLRI
+374 EDKESYIGVRI

-390 ADTLDLYIIDHMS
+390 ADTLDLYVIDHMS

-411 TEGRYAP
+411 TEERYAP